1 MIKLT
6 DQMRKFIGSALADQL
21 PLIASSVDD
30 QGQPTISFYGS
41 AQVHSSDQLAIW
53 VRNPEAGLL
62 NRIPSNPRMAFLYR
76 NPIEKLSWQFYGQA
90 RVLEAGEESQHV
102 YEHSPEPERNRDPEK
117 LGCAVVIDI
126 ERVTAR
132 GTTLMKT

>member
-6 DQMRKFIGSALADQL
+6 DEMQEFIGSALADQL
-21 PLIASSVDD
+21 PVIASSVDD

-53 VRNPEAGLL
+53 VRNPKAGLL
-62 NRIPSNPRMAFLYR
+62 HRILSNPRMTFLYR
-76 NPIEKLSWQFYGQA
+76 NPIEKLSWQFYGRA
-90 RVLEAGEESQHV
+90 RVLEAGEESERI
-102 YEHSPEPERNRDPEK
+102 YEHSPEPERNRDPEH

-132 GTTLMKT
+132 GTTLMTI